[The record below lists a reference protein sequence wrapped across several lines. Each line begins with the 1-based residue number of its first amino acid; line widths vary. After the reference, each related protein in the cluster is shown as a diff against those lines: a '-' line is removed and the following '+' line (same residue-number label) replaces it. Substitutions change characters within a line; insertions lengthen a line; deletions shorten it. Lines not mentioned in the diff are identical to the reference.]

1 MLGKLKKRYINVV
14 RIESPKE
21 LVLIAGIEGKEN
33 VPIQKMPDTVPIP
46 TKRSYIGAIRKSLK
60 YSSMGICNC
69 ILEQ

>member
-1 MLGKLKKRYINVV
+1 MLKKFKRCYVNVV

-21 LVLIAGIEGKEN
+21 LVLVAGIEGKEN

-46 TKRSYIGAIRKSLK
+46 TRRTYFNAVRKSLK